1 MMGVG
6 DGRFV
11 RRAWNGLAAVVVGLT
26 TVATAMAVVMT
37 VRQGDGHV
45 ARVAQ
50 RFFTGDDGAI
60 RADVLEHGTAFLFQE
75 SLSM

>member
-1 MMGVG
+1 MCGGSKTLLMMGVG

-11 RRAWNGLAAVVVGLT
+11 RRAWNGLAAVGVGLT

-50 RFFTGDDGAI
+50 RFFTGASSQ
-60 RADVLEHGTAFLFQE
+60 GTMGP
-75 SLSM
+75 SGRMY